1 MILTRFFYSYNKRR
15 GFFVHAFSKNK
26 LPMRRQPPSVQYVLL
41 VTIIIFIIVI
51 LGSLWLID
59 KGIRPALMDI
69 AEIKTTEFATRTIN
83 SAVKST
89 EQMNF
94 DDLIDMEMDNSGNVA
109 TLGWNSEVVN
119 EALRTATDRAE
130 YFLYGMNKG
139 EQLDVDD
146 PNMKPIEFG
155 DSVGDLAAKDPT
167 VVEVPLGQATGNTVL
182 ANLGP
187 RIPIHFEIVGNLQSD
202 VVHEVKEFGVNA
214 ALFEIYIPVTVNI
227 QIVIPFSTMT
237 TEISTKVFVDS
248 RVIMGEV
255 PEFFSDGKSD
265 TSVTF
270 PRDRFLD
277 KPAD

>member
-1 MILTRFFYSYNKRR
+1 MRFL
-15 GFFVHAFSKNK
+15 KNK
-26 LPMRRQPPSVQYVLL
+26 LSMRRQPPPVQYVLL
-41 VTIIIFIIVI
+41 VTTVIFFIIIIC
-51 LGSLWLID
+51 SLWLID

-69 AEIKTTEFATRTIN
+69 AELKTTEFATRTIN

-94 DDLIDMEMDNSGNVA
+94 DDLIAMEMDNSGNVA

-139 EQLDVDD
+139 EQIDVDD

-187 RIPIHFEIVGNLQSD
+187 RVPIHFEIVGNLQSD

-214 ALFEIYIPVTVNI
+214 ALFEIYIPVTVNM
-227 QIVIPFSTMT
+227 QIVIPFSTTT

-255 PEFFSDGKSD
+255 PDFFSDGKSD

-270 PRDRFLD
+270 PRERFLD